1 MTSIQ
6 QPPASEKA
14 ASINE
19 PAQIQQTQS
28 NREENPSRQE
38 SIPEAN
44 MPQQDPEAS
53 PGKGSTIPEENLPN
67 PEDSPIRNDSS
78 IPEENL
84 PAADYRASEDEDN

>member
-1 MTSIQ
+1 
-6 QPPASEKA
+6 
-14 ASINE
+14 
-19 PAQIQQTQS
+19 
-28 NREENPSRQE
+28 
-38 SIPEAN
+38 